1 MLEIVAG
8 PKNPKQE
15 SDAVIDAKTGN
26 FAVSNEGIKI
36 VNLEHCLK
44 VLKDKEP
51 EDDVKLLVKLESD
64 LHDEE
69 TDKDL
74 EITEEDYNTVVD
86 KF

>member
-26 FAVSNEGIKI
+26 FVVSNEGIKR

-74 EITEEDYNTVVD
+74 EITEEDYNTVVVQE
-86 KF
+86 